1 MPMPTRSKFERFQQL
16 HLFRSRPATPRWQN
30 LSTEIQRKTLTLLAR
45 MIRASVHARL
55 SAERGMEASDE

>member
-1 MPMPTRSKFERFQQL
+1 MPTRPKFVRFQQL
-16 HLFRSRPATPRWQN
+16 HLFRPRPTTPRWQN

-45 MIRASVHARL
+45 MLRAAVHAHF